1 MATGAY
7 CTEFEGLT
15 PTTVTATSRDFV
27 GFGPPLGHLT
37 AEATDDFEEQIAII
51 AVRDARKRSQMAL
64 SYDLLGYKCV
74 CCPPERVGVVRS
86 SLEHARQRFTV
97 VTDDF
102 DLVLKTRLLEDGR
115 RPSVPIHALV
125 ERGEVYDQVH
135 AESLGVDELVEPP
148 TQITEAI
155 VEVE

>member
-1 MATGAY
+1 MGTGAY
-7 CTEFEGLT
+7 CTEFEGL
-15 PTTVTATSRDFV
+15 PPATVTSTSRDFV
-27 GFGPPLGHLT
+27 GFGPPSGHIT
-37 AEATDDFEEQIAII
+37 AEATDDFEGQIAII

-74 CCPPERVGVVRS
+74 CCPPEGVGIVRS
-86 SLEHARQRFTV
+86 SLELAKQRFTV

-102 DLVLKTRLLEDGR
+102 DLVLQTRLQEDGC
-115 RPSVPIHALV
+115 RPAVPIHALV

-148 TQITEAI
+148 KTSLEPPI
-155 VEVE
+155 EVE

>member
-1 MATGAY
+1 MAAGAY
-7 CTEFEGLT
+7 CTEFEGQT
-15 PTTVTATSRDFV
+15 PTTATSTSRDFV
-27 GFGPPLGHLT
+27 GFGPPFGHLT

-51 AVRDARKRSQMAL
+51 AVKDARKRSQMAM

-74 CCPPERVGVVRS
+74 CCPPEGVGVIRS

-102 DLVLKTRLLEDGR
+102 DLVLKTRLQEDGR
-115 RPSVPIHALV
+115 RPAVPIHALV
-125 ERGEVYDQVH
+125 ERGDAYDRMH
-135 AESLGVDELVEPP
+135 AETLGVDELVEPP
-148 TQITEAI
+148 PVVSEAI